1 MKRRA
6 LLLLLLALA
15 VRAADAED
23 AWPRAWTVNLSGPWQ
38 ITGCPEAPQA
48 ARALTVRQSGQRL
61 TLAPEASA
69 AFVLEGSVRG
79 HDVAFSISHAET
91 LHCLPGA
98 SRLRF
103 DGVADGARI
112 TGTLRA
118 EDDADQAAAITIRLR
133 REFMLSFDDGP
144 LPGRTER
151 VLDAL
156 HQLRAEDGTPVR
168 AAFFTVGEPAP
179 GFWDSRRQYAPYELW
194 THKGSTRAHPE
205 LVARMLAAGH
215 LLGNHT
221 AHHAWFRWP
230 RFADPDAVA
239 QELRGWEE
247 ATPRAG
253 AQPKLLR
260 PPYLIVTPALLAAA
274 RENDYQIV
282 LGSTV
287 GDAAPGSSVE
297 FVTWKALQVLESSD
311 GAAPSLLIFHDI
323 RPVASDHLQE
333 VVGQLLARGYLLAHF
348 DPRRLGGDTLL
359 GGR

>member
-1 MKRRA
+1 MKRLA
-6 LLLLLLALA
+6 LLLLLLALTA
-15 VRAADAED
+15 RAAGADD
-23 AWPRAWTVNLSGPWQ
+23 AWPRAWTVNLSGPWR

-61 TLAPEASA
+61 TLAPEAPA
-69 AFVLEGSVRG
+69 AFALEGSVRG
-79 HDVAFSISHAET
+79 HDVAFSIANAET

-98 SRLRF
+98 TRLRF

-112 TGTLRA
+112 SGTLRA
-118 EDDADQAAAITIRLR
+118 TDHADQAAAITIQLR

-156 HQLRAEDGTPVR
+156 HRLRAEDGAPVR
-168 AAFFTVGEPAP
+168 AAFFTVGEPAQ
-179 GFWDSRRQYAPYELW
+179 GFWDSRRYYAPYELW

-205 LVARMLAAGH
+205 LVARILAAGH

-221 AHHAWFRWP
+221 AHHAWLRWA
-230 RFADPDAVA
+230 RFADPSAVA
-239 QELRGWEE
+239 QELRAWEV
-247 ATPRAG
+247 ATPLASAR
-253 AQPKLLR
+253 PKLLR

-274 RENDYQIV
+274 RENDYRLV

-287 GDAAPGSSVE
+287 GDAAPGSSVD
-297 FVTWKALQVLESSD
+297 FVTWKALQVLESGD

-323 RPVASDHLQE
+323 RPVTYDHLQE
-333 VVGQLLARGYLLAHF
+333 VVGRLLARGYLLAHF
-348 DPRRLGGDTLL
+348 DPRRLGSDTIL